1 MPLQPSQPRAERQ
14 TKAWFFSRITWSRLA
29 QRGRLFRHWNR
40 FASTATGEDMTI
52 AAYPGLTFT
61 LARKELVLRFATMR
75 LICHVALSF
84 GVIGAAVAQ
93 RVSAAAVGAA
103 TVSQQCERLYAKG
116 WRPLPGRHEASVPAM
131 PRPAKGVAL
140 ADPVYGSCVIRATD
154 HKAETGEG
162 FLRNDYSR
170 REAFNADSSR
180 FIVNS
185 EDGSWHLYDAER
197 LTYLKRLSDLSG
209 DAEPQWHPTNP
220 RLLRFFPRDGVG
232 MKLYELN
239 VERGSSRVIADFG
252 RRVRNIWPTAQ
263 SVWTRSEGSPSSDQ
277 RYWALQADSGTW
289 QGLGLIT
296 YDLQEDKILAT
307 YDFGAHRKDRPDHVS
322 MSPSGAYVVVSW
334 NDGVVAFNRDLT
346 QPRLLQKKGEHSD
359 IAVGAQ
365 GDDTYVAVD
374 YESNGGQVFMV
385 NLRTGERTD
394 LFPSYV
400 RGTATAMHFSGK
412 AFKFPGW
419 VLVST
424 YADYGRGGQQWL
436 HRKLFAVELKA
447 NPSIM
452 NIAYHH
458 STPAK
463 YWTEPQASVNRDFTR
478 ILFNSNWG
486 TASETDVDAY
496 MVALPFQ
503 SLVTRP

>member
-1 MPLQPSQPRAERQ
+1 M
-14 TKAWFFSRITWSRLA
+14 
-29 QRGRLFRHWNR
+29 
-40 FASTATGEDMTI
+40 I
-52 AAYPGLTFT
+52 AVYPGFT
-61 LARKELVLRFATMR
+61 LTRKRPVLRFAAMR
-75 LICHVALSF
+75 LICHLALSLGF
-84 GVIGAAVAQ
+84 IGAATAP
-93 RVSAAAVGAA
+93 RVSAAAAGTA
-103 TVSQQCERLYAKG
+103 TVTQQCEQVYAKG
-116 WRPLPGRHEASVPAM
+116 WRPLTGRHEASVPAM

-170 REAFNADSSR
+170 REAFNADNSR
-180 FIVNS
+180 LIVNS

-197 LTYLKRLSDLSG
+197 LAYLRRLSDLSG

-220 RLLRFFPRDGVG
+220 HLLRYFPRNGVG

-252 RRVRNIWPTAQ
+252 KRVRGIWPSAQ
-263 SVWTRSEGSPSSDQ
+263 SVWTRSEGSPSADQ
-277 RYWALQADSGTW
+277 RYWALQVDSGDW
-289 QGLGLIT
+289 QGLGLFT

-307 YDFGAHRKDRPDHVS
+307 YDFGAHRKDRPDHLS

-334 NDGVVAFNRDLT
+334 NDGVVVFNRDLT
-346 QPRLLQKKGEHSD
+346 QPRLVQKKGEHSD
-359 IAVGAQ
+359 IAVGAE
-365 GDDTYVAVD
+365 GDDTYVGVD
-374 YESNGGQVFMV
+374 YESRGGQVFMV

-400 RGTATAMHFSGK
+400 SGTATAMHFSGK

-424 YADYGRGGQQWL
+424 YADYWNGYSGRGGQQWL
-436 HRKLFAVELKA
+436 HRKVFAVELKA
-447 NPSIM
+447 NPSIV

-463 YWTEPQASVNRDFTR
+463 YWTEPQGSVNRDFTR

-496 MVALPFQ
+496 MVVLPSQ
-503 SLVTRP
+503 WLAKRP